1 LARFGQIILTIGSD
15 TDRTHAINVNNS
27 VFTQLESVVLRP
39 CTFVIHDELSHLRTD
54 IRKWTAC
61 VGVTR
66 SLHVWKSSS
75 APFADSQH
83 SPAWWAKA
91 HRVAKAGPVQYL
103 HLVDPSRGSQR
114 TVHHYHAAID
124 VKLKAFPQS
133 HPPNARP
140 LSGMPRPV
148 SIAASFDPVASVRKV
163 VPFVLPKQA
172 WPPMAVLIKT
182 RSGGIIFSLC
192 ACMFRSVGK
201 YLKIVPSR
209 RGSI

>member
-1 LARFGQIILTIGSD
+1 VSSTSPYLLKPTLLLLDSIRSLSTSEQGHTRSNKVLARFGQIILTIGSD

-148 SIAASFDPVASVRKV
+148 SIAASF
-163 VPFVLPKQA
+163 VP
-172 WPPMAVLIKT
+172 
-182 RSGGIIFSLC
+182 
-192 ACMFRSVGK
+192 
-201 YLKIVPSR
+201 
-209 RGSI
+209 GSCYH